1 MLPTFKRERH
11 CGNALVLRVKNFQVK
26 RFYVRSMFI
35 LTRYQFASQTLRRK
49 IMDNYR
55 ELPSQEARV
64 QLRNKLIQFIITQT
78 NPSVSTQLSLALAD
92 LCLQMPQEKE
102 SVSNKKSQ
110 IYGCELSRL
119 FFSEFENL
127 FS

>member
-1 MLPTFKRERH
+1 M
-11 CGNALVLRVKNFQVK
+11 
-26 RFYVRSMFI
+26 
-35 LTRYQFASQTLRRK
+35 TRYQFASQTLRRK

-102 SVSNKKSQ
+102 SVSNKNRR
-110 IYGCELSRL
+110 YMAVNFPD
-119 FFSEFENL
+119 FFSQNL
-127 FS
+127 KTYFRKRRIGLCNESCEHFRTNK

>member
-26 RFYVRSMFI
+26 HFYVRSIFFFI

-55 ELPSQEARV
+55 ELPSQEARF

-102 SVSNKKSQ
+102 SVLSKK
-110 IYGCELSRL
+110 IADICL
-119 FFSEFENL
+119 
-127 FS
+127 

>member
-1 MLPTFKRERH
+1 M
-11 CGNALVLRVKNFQVK
+11 
-26 RFYVRSMFI
+26 
-35 LTRYQFASQTLRRK
+35 TRYQFASQTLRRK
-49 IMDNYR
+49 IMENYR